1 MELDEFP
8 LIYVIGYMHSYL
20 RDKMH
25 ISYYASS
32 KICGLRAETIK
43 YMEKWPGKGQVSSL
57 VVLMNYYRE
66 NYRKEFDKAIKIFFE
81 V

>member
-1 MELDEFP
+1 MGLDEFP
-8 LIYVIGYMHSYL
+8 LINVIGYMRCYL

-32 KICGLRAETIK
+32 KVCGLRAETIK
-43 YMEKWPGKGQVSSL
+43 YMEVQPGKGQASSL
-57 VVLMNYYRE
+57 VVLLNYYRV
-66 NYRKEFDKAIKIFFE
+66 NYRKEFDKAVKIFFE